1 MRRRRFSPAKCGHLP
16 EEKLMFL
23 SVDGDQINGLLSGNP
38 VVIGQSVIQIVTGIP
53 AIVFKWVKS
62 WF

>member
-1 MRRRRFSPAKCGHLP
+1 
-16 EEKLMFL
+16 MFL

-38 VVIGQSVIQIVTGIP
+38 VVIGQSAIEIVTGIP